1 MLHCHMAQSLP
12 VGLARFLLAAQLA
25 QSLPMGLCRAM
36 RDCVLVL
43 GLNPMR
49 RDGGGWWRMV
59 ADGGGWWRM
68 VANGGVLG
76 DSQIVIW
83 PKK

>member
-25 QSLPMGLCRAM
+25 QSLPMGLCPAM

-43 GLNPMR
+43 GLR
-49 RDGGGWWRMV
+49 LKLWEKCLVFLV

-68 VANGGVLG
+68 VA
-76 DSQIVIW
+76 S
-83 PKK
+83 